1 MVEDDGVEV
10 AAVVVGNE
18 VFSGVGALQAARSD
32 ALVLQQRLVQGKQH
46 LQGEMRRG
54 RRGEEEGS
62 LCTSTFSLFQRCI
75 GRNSTW
81 CERKKCE
88 HSQCSTLKKTQLT
101 SNVTCAHNE
110 SLYFQGAAEMFIII
124 IPATGYSAFSF
135 VRGGVFS
142 YSSHT
147 GEGRPQDCVAEL
159 PHRKGGGG
167 EEEEEKEEKE
177 KIIRLSPPCARPAGR
192 KFCNDY

>member
-18 VFSGVGALQAARSD
+18 VFGGVGALQAARSD

-54 RRGEEEGS
+54 RRGEEEGRGEEGS

-88 HSQCSTLKKTQLT
+88 RSQCSTLKKTQLT

-135 VRGGVFS
+135 VRGGCFHILPTQVRADRKTAWLNS
-142 YSSHT
+142 RT
-147 GEGRPQDCVAEL
+147 GR
-159 PHRKGGGG
+159 G
-167 EEEEEKEEKE
+167 EEV
-177 KIIRLSPPCARPAGR
+177 RR
-192 KFCNDY
+192 KKKKKRRRK